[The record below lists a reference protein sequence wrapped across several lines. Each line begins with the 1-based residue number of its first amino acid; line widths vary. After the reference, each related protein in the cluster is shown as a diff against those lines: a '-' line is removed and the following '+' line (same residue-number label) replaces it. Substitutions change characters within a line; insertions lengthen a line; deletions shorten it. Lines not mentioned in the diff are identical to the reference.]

1 MLPLWSRRHTDL
13 VLPSLQLEVDPRCA
27 GALFDVNSP
36 AGGHEHWLA
45 VSPGEV
51 PTAGHTDRQCLGAGR
66 DWVKETVPLPGGWE
80 AVGIFPGL

>member
-1 MLPLWSRRHTDL
+1 MLPLWSRRHADL
-13 VLPSLQLEVDPRCA
+13 VLPSLQLEVGPCCA
-27 GALFDVNSP
+27 RALFDVNSL

-51 PTAGHTDRQCLGAGR
+51 PTAGHTDRQCPGAGR
-66 DWVKETVPLPGGWE
+66 DWVKETVSLPGGWE